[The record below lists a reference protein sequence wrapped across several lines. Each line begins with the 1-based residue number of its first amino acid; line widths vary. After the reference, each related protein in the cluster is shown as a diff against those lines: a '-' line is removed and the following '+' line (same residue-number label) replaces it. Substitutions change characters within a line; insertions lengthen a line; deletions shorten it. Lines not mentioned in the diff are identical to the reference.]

1 MPAWPSTSAL
11 GLNGPV
17 YRLTLRSLVDGKR
30 ILALAGLALVPVIA
44 ALVFA
49 GAGDIDPRIFWARL
63 VQRLVIP
70 TVTAFAAVVIAAGAV
85 GDDREDGTILYLA
98 STPLPRLG
106 IVATKVLAAWTAALA
121 LLAPSVLVA
130 GLIALGD
137 RATAAMLLW
146 PLAGVALAALA
157 YAAAAALLAM
167 VSRRPVVLGVLYILL
182 WEGSIA
188 TFAAS
193 ADRLSI
199 AAYGRAIAVE
209 GVVEVN
215 APDASTGTAVLVLA
229 LVAAGATWL
238 AARRLTRTE
247 LP

>member
-209 GVVEVN
+209 GVVDVN
-215 APDASTGTAVLVLA
+215 APDASAAASVLILA
-229 LVAAGATWL
+229 LVAAGSTWL

>member
-1 MPAWPSTSAL
+1 VTAL
-11 GLNGPV
+11 GISGPV
-17 YRLTLRSLVDGKR
+17 YRLTLRSLVDGRR
-30 ILALAGLALVPVIA
+30 ILALAGLAVVPVIA

-49 GAGDIDPRIFWARL
+49 AAGDIDPRIFWARL

-70 TVTAFAAVVIAAGAV
+70 TVTAFVAVVIAAGAI

-98 STPLPRLG
+98 ATPLSRLG
-106 IVATKVLAAWTAALA
+106 LMATKVLAAWTAAMA
-121 LLAPSVLVA
+121 LLAPSVLVS
-130 GLIALGD
+130 GVIALGD
-137 RATAAMLLW
+137 RATAARLRW
-146 PLAGVALAALA
+146 PLAGVALSALA
-157 YAAAAALLAM
+157 YCAAAVLLAM

-209 GVVEVN
+209 GVVDVN
-215 APDASTGTAVLVLA
+215 APDASATAAVLILA
-229 LVAAGATWL
+229 LITAGATWL